1 MTKSILWM
9 SVLVLAIAGLSGC
22 SSSDD
27 GYGNIDTIAP
37 ATPLQKAFYMAEEDS
52 RQPAWLQE
60 KIKSNPYLKVYHSS
74 INGGH
79 YLLEYPSRAQT
90 TTELYDEAGQQQTVA
105 TQESLETAVAASAP
119 WVCTHVYTY
128 PIKAGSDE
136 WRALDVQERHAML
149 QLPDHLLG
157 SMRTEDLILVCLDY
171 PFAIDFFAFNDFQAG
186 YMALYNEFNGLREL
200 MGRDDLAHPFLL
212 YLDLNWQKV
221 ELMKSEE
228 DIAKGRYTLL
238 SVVFKYMLAQDA
250 VISRMS
256 RSQLRSMLDL
266 CIRNNQIEHSD
277 REMWSGVN
285 VEAIWYVY
293 AKVIYNKGG
302 FAFKDDREK
311 QMFDAYI
318 EHPQFYAFEED
329 GEIYY
334 LFNEDFM
341 ERVLK
346 YVEAF

>member
-1 MTKSILWM
+1 MRKSILWM
-9 SVLVLAIAGLSGC
+9 STVVLAIAGLSSC

-27 GYGNIDTIAP
+27 GYGIIDTIAP
-37 ATPLQKAFYMAEEDS
+37 ATPLQKAFYMAEDDS

-74 INGGH
+74 KDSGH

-90 TTELYDEAGQQQTVA
+90 TTELYDEAGQQQAVT
-105 TQESLETAVAASAP
+105 TQESFETAVAAFAP

-136 WRALDVQERHAML
+136 WRALSVQEMHARL
-149 QLPDHLLG
+149 QLSDHLLG

-171 PFAIDFFAFNDFQAG
+171 PFALDLFAFNDFQAG
-186 YMALYNEFNGLREL
+186 YMALYDEFNGLREL
-200 MGRDDLAHPFLL
+200 MSRGDLANPFLL
-212 YLDLNWQKV
+212 YLDANWQKA
-221 ELMKSEE
+221 ELMKNEE

-250 VISRMS
+250 FINRMS
-256 RSQLRSMLDL
+256 RIQLRSMLDL
-266 CIRNNQIEHSD
+266 CMRNSQIEQSD
-277 REMWSGVN
+277 SEMWSGVN
-285 VEAIWYVY
+285 VEATWYVY

-311 QMFDAYI
+311 RMFDTYI
-318 EHPQFYAFEED
+318 EHPQFYVFEED

>member
-1 MTKSILWM
+1 M
-9 SVLVLAIAGLSGC
+9 STVVLAIAGLSSC

-27 GYGNIDTIAP
+27 GYGIIDTIAP

-119 WVCTHVYTY
+119 WV
-128 PIKAGSDE
+128 
-136 WRALDVQERHAML
+136 
-149 QLPDHLLG
+149 
-157 SMRTEDLILVCLDY
+157 
-171 PFAIDFFAFNDFQAG
+171 
-186 YMALYNEFNGLREL
+186 
-200 MGRDDLAHPFLL
+200 
-212 YLDLNWQKV
+212 
-221 ELMKSEE
+221 
-228 DIAKGRYTLL
+228 
-238 SVVFKYMLAQDA
+238 
-250 VISRMS
+250 
-256 RSQLRSMLDL
+256 
-266 CIRNNQIEHSD
+266 
-277 REMWSGVN
+277 N

>member
-27 GYGNIDTIAP
+27 GYGIIDTIAP
-37 ATPLQKAFYMAEEDS
+37 ATPLQKAFYMAEDDS

-74 INGGH
+74 KDSGH
-79 YLLEYPSRAQT
+79 YLLEYPS
-90 TTELYDEAGQQQTVA
+90 
-105 TQESLETAVAASAP
+105 
-119 WVCTHVYTY
+119 
-128 PIKAGSDE
+128 
-136 WRALDVQERHAML
+136 
-149 QLPDHLLG
+149 
-157 SMRTEDLILVCLDY
+157 
-171 PFAIDFFAFNDFQAG
+171 
-186 YMALYNEFNGLREL
+186 
-200 MGRDDLAHPFLL
+200 
-212 YLDLNWQKV
+212 
-221 ELMKSEE
+221 
-228 DIAKGRYTLL
+228 

-266 CIRNNQIEHSD
+266 CMRNSQIEQSD
-277 REMWSGVN
+277 SEMWSGVN
-285 VEAIWYVY
+285 VEATWYVY

-311 QMFDAYI
+311 RMFDTYI
-318 EHPQFYAFEED
+318 EHPQFYVFEED